1 MNCLLD
7 NPITRTCQKS
17 VQTSPTVMK
26 MSTKSTFN
34 AKKVMSPND
43 TVLFLKIW
51 EMTEGRLESIRSW
64 FCTAASITM
73 YEIKSKQ
80 ECNGYHYRAD
90 FNRILNA
97 FQYRLTLTI
106 SIMITINI
114 IKPNRAIFSYRAW
127 KATGSGTKIS
137 FEVSLGF
144 THILMP
150 LTSPHKEFRFLLIIY
165 REFESSSR
173 RYYLC

>member
-1 MNCLLD
+1 MFVRELD
-7 NPITRTCQKS
+7 NTHLPKISTNIAYCNEDIHKKYFQCKEGDESKWHCAFFKDLRNDRRSSWKYPLLVLYGCFYNNVRNQTNTRMQWIS
-17 VQTSPTVMK
+17 
-26 MSTKSTFN
+26 
-34 AKKVMSPND
+34 
-43 TVLFLKIW
+43 L
-51 EMTEGRLESIRSW
+51 
-64 FCTAASITM
+64 
-73 YEIKSKQ
+73 
-80 ECNGYHYRAD
+80 D

-114 IKPNRAIFSYRAW
+114 IKPNRAIFSYGAW

-150 LTSPHKEFRFLLIIY
+150 MTSPHKEFRFLLLIY